1 MGSDNTKASARRS
14 SVVVSGDA
22 SVLIGYEGWL
32 DRQALSSASRRAY
45 LRAVRAFV
53 EYVAASDVRGD
64 PFGDRIVGAHALR
77 DFKRHRLHARAAPA
91 TVNLELAAI
100 DTLYRSRGID
110 PPVIERLELPTLA
123 PRALQRREQ
132 IELLRA
138 VERRGSARD
147 AAIAAI
153 LSYTAVRVSECAA
166 LDLEDV
172 SLTARTGEVVVRR
185 AKRDEYRRV
194 PLNRAAREAIGTWM
208 RERPEV
214 EEPDGR
220 DPLFVNRAGG
230 RLSARSIGKL
240 ISQLGADAR
249 IEGLSPHVLRH
260 TCLTNL
266 VRDGRDIVL
275 VAEVAGHRRLETT
288 RRYTRP
294 DAAALREAMEA
305 LPVDR

>member
-1 MGSDNTKASARRS
+1 M
-14 SVVVSGDA
+14 
-22 SVLIGYEGWL
+22 LIGYEGWL

-64 PFGDRIVGAHALR
+64 PLGDRMAGAHALR
-77 DFKRHRLHARAAPA
+77 DFKRHRLHARAAPG

-100 DTLYRSRGID
+100 DTLYRSRGIE

-153 LSYTAVRVSECAA
+153 LSYMAVRVRECAA

-185 AKRDEYRRV
+185 AKRDEHRRV

-208 RERPEV
+208 REA
-214 EEPDGR
+214 
-220 DPLFVNRAGG
+220 AGG
-230 RLSARSIGKL
+230 
-240 ISQLGADAR
+240 
-249 IEGLSPHVLRH
+249 
-260 TCLTNL
+260 
-266 VRDGRDIVL
+266 
-275 VAEVAGHRRLETT
+275 
-288 RRYTRP
+288 
-294 DAAALREAMEA
+294 
-305 LPVDR
+305 